1 MANMEQLELSG
12 HRNELVNDVKRLVE
26 KYLAI
31 FEWDVPDVDQN
42 LANKLILGE
51 MHKILDDIENE
62 FSG

>member
-51 MHKILDDIENE
+51 MHKILDDIGNE
-62 FSG
+62 LSG

>member
-51 MHKILDDIENE
+51 MHKILDDIGNE